1 MLNGTDSESKPT
13 ENLLTTNNTKLAAIL
28 MVFGGKLYNSP
39 PLEWCDLY
47 ESKESFFAGE
57 KPKRCVSFN
66 FYPTIDFRNIVDAY
80 NDPKAEQR
88 FIDSLEGL
96 DEGKKQKILVAH
108 SGSIAR
114 TCRECLEHR
123 KFLLELLNSVPNEAK
138 WEQIKGQ
145 NKQMV
150 RFGKNSSAKLKDEF
164 LSKLD

>member
-1 MLNGTDSESKPT
+1 MLNNVDSEPSTT

-47 ESKESFFAGE
+47 ESKESYFAGE
-57 KPKRCVSFN
+57 KPKRCISFN
-66 FYPTIDFRNIVDAY
+66 FYASVDFRSIVDAY

-96 DEGKKQKILVAH
+96 DEGKKQKILAAH

-114 TCRECLEHR
+114 ICRECLEHR
-123 KFLLELLNSVPNEAK
+123 KFLLELMNSVPNEAK
-138 WEQIKGQ
+138 WEQIKGRT
-145 NKQMV
+145 KPMV
-150 RFGKNSSAKLKDEF
+150 RFGKNSSIEFKDEF